1 MACDPSKCKMCQSIV
16 DWKLGKRAA
25 RIKSGGHDAGCP
37 MLGLG
42 ARDKQADWL
51 REKLIADY
59 VTTINNDD
67 ATVGAAAEEQPQQ
80 PPPPP
85 PPPPP
90 PQPPPPSQPSRRAE
104 QRAEAG
110 RATAGARPAIASWR
124 RQPQQPPPQRPQQP
138 QPEQPQPQPEQEQ
151 EQERDWRHESDILSA
166 ANLRLGERATLA
178 ERQLKAAESDAA
190 EERERAEAAE
200 EELRRAKDMEEEL
213 RRERAEAERVEA
225 ERAER
230 AERAESAAKRAE
242 CAAAA
247 VAREYA
253 ALREWANA
261 AEGEF
266 AVVCSAL

>member
-110 RATAGARPAIASWR
+110 RAQQVRVCLRSHATADMI
-124 RQPQQPPPQRPQQP
+124 
-138 QPEQPQPQPEQEQ
+138 
-151 EQERDWRHESDILSA
+151 
-166 ANLRLGERATLA
+166 RAT
-178 ERQLKAAESDAA
+178 
-190 EERERAEAAE
+190 
-200 EELRRAKDMEEEL
+200 
-213 RRERAEAERVEA
+213 RREDASDVELH
-225 ERAER
+225 RPCLLHVTISTR
-230 AERAESAAKRAE
+230 DRPLSTSGLSTTR
-242 CAAAA
+242 
-247 VAREYA
+247 
-253 ALREWANA
+253 N
-261 AEGEF
+261 
-266 AVVCSAL
+266 